1 VKKALKEHPREC
13 LGRELLST
21 VDKWQ
26 CYTMFA
32 FSHYAAEDTLEK
44 KMEHKSFKALIQ
56 APPLPSTAHTAHAH
70 RTTRHAWCINARHD
84 TTRHDTTHRVIC
96 CRC

>member
-1 VKKALKEHPREC
+1 MKKALKEHPREC

-56 APPLPSTAHTAHAH
+56 APPSPQPHTTHTHAP
-70 RTTRHAWCINARHD
+70 
-84 TTRHDTTHRVIC
+84 HDTTHMVY
-96 CRC
+96 

>member
-13 LGRELLST
+13 LGRELQST

-56 APPLPSTAHTAHAH
+56 ASFSLR
-70 RTTRHAWCINARHD
+70 RTSALVCIGASN
-84 TTRHDTTHRVIC
+84 
-96 CRC
+96 